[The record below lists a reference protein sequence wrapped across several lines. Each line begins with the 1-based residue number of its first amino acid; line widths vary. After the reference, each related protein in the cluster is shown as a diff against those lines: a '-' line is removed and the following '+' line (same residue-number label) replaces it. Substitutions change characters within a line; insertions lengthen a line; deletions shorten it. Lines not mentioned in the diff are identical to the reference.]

1 METLATAQPAVFA
14 VFARKVSQRD
24 YEATRSQVCRIQT
37 KEVIPYEQPIACNP
51 ILFQVMP

>member
-14 VFARKVSQRD
+14 VFARKVSQRN
-24 YEATRSQVCRIQT
+24 YEATRLQVCRIQT

-51 ILFQVMP
+51 IRFQVMP